1 MRQIKIYIFIF
12 LFFLNSQSFANE
24 NKVGSN
30 YIEQFATA
38 FLTEKFPSSEEEKVL
53 ISVSSLDPRIEI
65 KSCDLPLVANIPE
78 NMGARNVN
86 IKISCDDTAPW
97 KIYLSAK
104 VQITKAVLVAIS
116 TINRGDTLNEDNV
129 ALNFLPVNQL
139 RGNKL
144 DDPTL
149 VFGAKAKK
157 RIAKGRAI
165 SKSSFCLICKGD
177 FVTIIAASD
186 SFNIKTQGMALSSGN
201 VNDQIRVRNTRSN
214 KIISPRVKNARQ
226 VIINL

>member
-1 MRQIKIYIFIF
+1 MYQNKIYISFF
-12 LFFLNSQSFANE
+12 LFFLSGQFYVNGNE
-24 NKVGSN
+24 LSSN

-38 FLTEKFPSSEEEKVL
+38 FLTEQYPSSDEEKVL
-53 ISVSSLDPRIEI
+53 ISVSRLDPRIAI
-65 KSCDLPLVANIPE
+65 KSCKVPLKANIPE
-78 NMGARNVN
+78 KTGARNVN
-86 IKISCDDTAPW
+86 IKISCDDNTPW
-97 KIYLSAK
+97 KVYISAK

-116 TINRGDTLNEDNV
+116 TISKGDTLDEGNV
-129 ALNFLPVNQL
+129 ALNYLPINQL

-165 SKSSFCLICKGD
+165 SKNSFCLVCKGD

-186 SFNIKTQGMALSSGN
+186 SFSIKTQGMALSSGN
-201 VNDQIRVRNTRSN
+201 INDQIRVRNTRSN
-214 KIISPRVKNARQ
+214 KVISPRVKNTRQ

>member
-1 MRQIKIYIFIF
+1 
-12 LFFLNSQSFANE
+12 
-24 NKVGSN
+24 
-30 YIEQFATA
+30 
-38 FLTEKFPSSEEEKVL
+38 
-53 ISVSSLDPRIEI
+53 
-65 KSCDLPLVANIPE
+65 
-78 NMGARNVN
+78 MGARNVN